1 VAGVFVA
8 GEATG
13 VGGAELSEA
22 EGEIAG
28 FAAAAT
34 ALGRAVDRGATRRL
48 RGHRARGR
56 AFASALQDAFPVPRG
71 WVTWLTP
78 ETIVCRCEE
87 VTVAG
92 VDAAMTELGAT
103 DARTVKLLARP
114 GMGLCQGRVCGY
126 ATACLVADRAGRAAT
141 AADVAGIAARPIA
154 QPVPL
159 GVLARG
165 DADD

>member
-1 VAGVFVA
+1 VA

-13 VGGAELSEA
+13 VGGADLAQA

-34 ALGRAVDRGATRRL
+34 ALGRAIDRGATRPA
-48 RGHRARGR
+48 RGRRDRGR
-56 AFASALQDAFPVPRG
+56 AFARALQEAFPVPRG
-71 WVTWLTP
+71 WLGWLTP

-87 VTVAG
+87 VTAG
-92 VDAAMTELGAT
+92 RVDEVTTDLGAT
-103 DARTVKLLARP
+103 DARTIKLLARP

-126 ATACLVADRAGRAAT
+126 ATACLVADRAGRAVT
-141 AADVAGIAARPIA
+141 AADVAGLAGRPIA

-159 GVLARG
+159 AVLAAG
-165 DADD
+165 DDAG